1 MGDINFDTITGVAGM
16 GVVIAAV
23 ELMKRIFPTM
33 PDRLY
38 PLCSLVVA
46 LMFNV
51 GVALYKSSDV
61 GLAVV
66 VGIVVALMSSGL
78 YSGGRTV
85 TGI

>member
-1 MGDINFDTITGVAGM
+1 MSDISFETITGVTGM

-23 ELMKRIFPTM
+23 ELLKRIFPTM

-38 PLCSLVVA
+38 PICSLVVA
-46 LMFNV
+46 LFFNV
-51 GVALYKSSDV
+51 GVALYRQADV
-61 GLAVV
+61 GLAIV